1 MITDYLKELERSH
14 GELLA
19 EMELEARDKSFPI
32 IGPQCGRRLMI
43 LALAIGAKKV
53 FEMGSGYGYSTVWF
67 SHAVGPSGEVTHTDG
82 DSENTSR
89 AKNYVARA
97 GFSDRVRFLTGDA
110 NQLLADDT
118 GVYDV
123 VLIDIDKQ
131 DYPKALQIAVPKL
144 RVGGLILTHN
154 TKWSDRVAD
163 PAENDDTTVGIR
175 EYNRRAFTH
184 PELASYLDPVDD
196 GLGISLKLD
205 AAVRGA
211 LPI

>member
-1 MITDYLKELERSH
+1 MIGEYLKDLEKSS
-14 GELLA
+14 GALFA
-19 EMELEARDKSFPI
+19 EMEQEARDKNFPI

-43 LALAIGAKKV
+43 LSLAIGATKV

-67 SHAVGPSGEVTHTDG
+67 GQAVGPGGEVTHTDG
-82 DSENTSR
+82 DPENTSR
-89 AKNYVARA
+89 AKDYVARA

-110 NQLLADDT
+110 NQLLADDD

-131 DYPKALQIAVPKL
+131 DYPKALEIAVSKL

-154 TKWSDRVAD
+154 TTWSNRVAD

-175 EYNRRAFTH
+175 EYNRRAFAH
-184 PELASYLDPVDD
+184 PELATYLDPVDD
-196 GLGISLKLD
+196 GLGVSLKVVPE
-205 AAVRGA
+205 VRSV